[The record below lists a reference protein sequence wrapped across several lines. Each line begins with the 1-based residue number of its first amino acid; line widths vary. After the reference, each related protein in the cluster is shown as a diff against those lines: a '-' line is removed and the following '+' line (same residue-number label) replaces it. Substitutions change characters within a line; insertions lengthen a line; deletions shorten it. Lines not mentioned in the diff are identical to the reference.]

1 MIVPM
6 FKYSLLVFHQDFPLF
21 LKDLQELGV
30 LHIIKNEN
38 VKLEG
43 LSEKLEQCKKLD
55 QTINILE
62 KREIEEG
69 ELIIS
74 GDPNKIV
81 DDINEK
87 LDLYDLIIQELTEQ
101 TKEYKQLEPWGNFS
115 KEVIQELRSKGLQ
128 VRFYISNKK
137 NYDQIKENY
146 LTELIREEKNQVYF
160 IILQPGYLRPNIEAS
175 EIKLPDHSL
184 EEITRSIDN
193 QKTKIEN
200 INRQIDEYASS
211 SLRLLRNES
220 RKIKSDISFEEASQQ
235 TRKELDEKV
244 MILEGWVPRN
254 KKEQIDQYLEE
265 SSVLHIERKPTPKEH
280 APVLLQNNKF
290 SKLFEPIGDLFSL
303 PSYSEL
309 DLTIFFA
316 PFFMLFFGF
325 CLGDAGYGLLFVIGA
340 GLYKMKAPQLFK
352 PYLSLIQWFGV
363 ATFIM
368 GSISGTAFGV
378 NLIESEISWVD
389 GMKKYFLAPTG
400 MFNLALIVGGAQIIF
415 GQCIKAANQ
424 IRQHGFKYA
433 LNTLGWL
440 FIMIGGLIYMGLIN
454 LSMASYSKTVIYVLL
469 GIGGFFIIF
478 FSDPDAGIGG
488 RIGQGIWSIYTTVTG
503 VFGDLLSYIRLFA
516 LGLSSAILGFVIN
529 EIGMEILSASK
540 ILGPIFFVVFLLV
553 GHTLNILIAS
563 LGSFIHPA
571 RLTFVEFYK
580 NAGFTGGGKAY
591 KPFETI
597 HHEKII

>member
-6 FKYSLLVFHQDFPLF
+6 FKYSLLIFHQDFPVF
-21 LKDLQELGV
+21 LKDLQKLGV
-30 LHIIKNEN
+30 LHIITNSD
-38 VKLEG
+38 VKVEG
-43 LSEKLEQCKKLD
+43 FDEKLKQCSKIDKIVD
-55 QTINILE
+55 FLE

-69 ELIIS
+69 ELNTS
-74 GDPNKIV
+74 GDAIKVTDEIM
-81 DDINEK
+81 ER
-87 LDLYDLIIQELTEQ
+87 LDLLDHLKQELTDF
-101 TKEYKQLEPWGNFS
+101 TKEYEQVEPWGNFS
-115 KEVIQELRSKGLQ
+115 KDIIQELRGKGLQ
-128 VRFYISNKK
+128 VRFYVTNKK
-137 NYDQIKENY
+137 NFSQIKENY
-146 LTELIREEKNQVYF
+146 ITEIIKENKSQVYF
-160 IILQPGYLRPNIEAS
+160 IILQPGYLRPNV
-175 EIKLPDHSL
+175 EITEVKLPDHSL
-184 EEITRSIDN
+184 QELN
-193 QKTKIEN
+193 QLINNLKTNIKNIEN
-200 INRQIDEYASS
+200 EIDSYAASY
-211 SLRLLRNES
+211 LPLLRNES
-220 RKIKSDISFEEASQQ
+220 RRIKEEIDFEKVTQQ
-235 TRKELDEKV
+235 TRKDLDERLMV
-244 MILEGWVPRN
+244 MEGWVPKT
-254 KKEQIDQYLEE
+254 KKDKIDHYLEE
-265 SSVLHIERKPTPKEH
+265 SSALHVERKSTPKEDV
-280 APVLLQNNKF
+280 PVLLQNNKF

-309 DLTIFFA
+309 DLTVFFA

-340 GLYKMKAPQLFK
+340 GLYKIKAPALFK

-368 GSISGTAFGV
+368 GAISGTAFGV

-389 GMKKYFLAPTG
+389 SFRKYFLDASG

-440 FIMIGGLIYMGLIN
+440 FIMIGGLVYFGIISLGVVTYNDLVLKI
-454 LSMASYSKTVIYVLL
+454 LL
-469 GIGGFFIIF
+469 GIGGIFIVF

-591 KPFETI
+591 KPFSSI
-597 HHEKII
+597 HHEKTI